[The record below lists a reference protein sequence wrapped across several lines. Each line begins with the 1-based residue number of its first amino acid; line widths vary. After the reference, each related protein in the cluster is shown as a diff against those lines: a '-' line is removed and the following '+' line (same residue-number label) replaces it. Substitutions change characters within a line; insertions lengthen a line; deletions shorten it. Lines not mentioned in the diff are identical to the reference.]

1 MVIVPPQVGTGPSA
15 AIRPFA
21 RVRRNTADSR
31 RDSPRVTS
39 SASEPDSAEELRN
52 RIERS
57 APNGYRHVETAVIH
71 RSPEIHKTATIWFA
85 CEPDDSEK
93 LILMVNSWTPRPD
106 GSGFD
111 LRPGASQ
118 WACENDAIGEL
129 HRFLT
134 ARFGTPEPRDE
145 HDAPLAEVI
154 RKVQSGEADA
164 GQLAQLAE
172 ALADAPNAAGVL
184 AAHGALQVLLDGI
197 QTAKQRDV
205 IATLSEVVR
214 NPDAKENEFQR
225 ILDESWWMF
234 GGKYIEKAKRR
245 SLTVL
250 TQLDVPLIR
259 ADGALHVVELKRA
272 CIPDL
277 VVKHREF
284 FVVGPEVNKAVGQT
298 LNYLREFDEQR
309 DVIKNRLG
317 IECRRAFATVVI
329 GHPDHVPDPT
339 VRDQVAET
347 LRTYNAHLSR
357 VEVITYADLIQGA
370 QKALELAPT
379 EPG

>member
-1 MVIVPPQVGTGPSA
+1 MVNDVAHAVTPPNRTTTPVGVNP
-15 AIRPFA
+15 
-21 RVRRNTADSR
+21 
-31 RDSPRVTS
+31 
-39 SASEPDSAEELRN
+39 EPDSADALLS
-52 RIERS
+52 RIADS
-57 APNGYRHVETAVIH
+57 APVGYRHVESAVVH
-71 RSPEIHKTATIWFA
+71 RSAAVCKTATIWFA
-85 CEPDDSEK
+85 EEYEDRGK

-106 GSGFD
+106 ATGFD

-129 HRFLT
+129 HRFLS
-134 ARFGTPEPRDE
+134 ARFGAPAPPAE
-145 HDAPLAEVI
+145 HSAELADVV
-154 RKVQSGEADA
+154 RRVQTGEADA

-172 ALADAPNAAGVL
+172 ALAGAPKAAGVL
-184 AAHGALQVLLDGI
+184 AAHGAGQVLLDGI

-205 IATLSEVVR
+205 IAALTEIVR
-214 NPDAKENEFQR
+214 DPAAREHEFQR
-225 ILDESWWMF
+225 ILEESWWMF
-234 GGKYIEKAKRR
+234 GGKYIAKSKRR

-272 CIPDL
+272 CVPDL

-309 DVIKNRLG
+309 DAIKSRLG
-317 IECRRAFATVVI
+317 LECRRAFATVVI
-329 GHPDHVPDPT
+329 GHPQHVADEEA
-339 VRDQVAET
+339 RAQVADT

-357 VEVITYADLIQGA
+357 VEVITYADLITGA
-370 QKALELAPT
+370 EHALALAPA
-379 EPG
+379 

>member
-1 MVIVPPQVGTGPSA
+1 
-15 AIRPFA
+15 
-21 RVRRNTADSR
+21 
-31 RDSPRVTS
+31 
-39 SASEPDSAEELRN
+39 
-52 RIERS
+52 
-57 APNGYRHVETAVIH
+57 
-71 RSPEIHKTATIWFA
+71 
-85 CEPDDSEK
+85 
-93 LILMVNSWTPRPD
+93 MVNSWTPRPD

-118 WACENDAIGEL
+118 WACENAAIGEL
-129 HRFLT
+129 HRFLS
-134 ARFGTPEPRDE
+134 ARFGPPEPRAG
-145 HDAPLAEVI
+145 HDAPLTEVI
-154 RKVQSGEADA
+154 RKVRSGEADA

-172 ALADAPNAAGVL
+172 ALAEAPNAAEAP

-205 IATLSEVVR
+205 IAALSEAVR
-214 NPDAKENEFQR
+214 NPAATENEFQR
-225 ILDESWWMF
+225 ILGESWWMF

-245 SLTVL
+245 SLTAL
-250 TQLDVPLIR
+250 TQVAVPLIR

-272 CIPDL
+272 CVPDL

-329 GHPDHVPDPT
+329 GHPAHVPDAAA
-339 VRDQVAET
+339 RDQVAET

-370 QKALELAPT
+370 EKALELAPS

>member
-1 MVIVPPQVGTGPSA
+1 M
-15 AIRPFA
+15 
-21 RVRRNTADSR
+21 
-31 RDSPRVTS
+31 TS
-39 SASEPDSAEELRN
+39 SASEPDSAEELRK
-52 RIERS
+52 RIEHS
-57 APNGYRHVETAVIH
+57 APNGYQHVETAVIH
-71 RSPEIHKTATIWFA
+71 RSPEIHKTATIWLA
-85 CEPDDSEK
+85 LEPDDSEK
-93 LILMVNSWTPRPD
+93 LILIVNSWTPRPD

-118 WACENDAIGEL
+118 WACENDVIGEL
-129 HRFLT
+129 HRFLA
-134 ARFGTPEPRDE
+134 ARFGTPEPQAE

-154 RKVQSGEADA
+154 RKVQSGEADVS
-164 GQLAQLAE
+164 QLAQLAE
-172 ALADAPNAAGVL
+172 ALADAPNAAAVL
-184 AAHGALQVLLDGI
+184 AEHGALQVLLDGI

-214 NPDAKENEFQR
+214 NPDAKEKEFQR

-234 GGKYIEKAKRR
+234 GGKYIEKTKRR

-259 ADGALHVVELKRA
+259 ADGVLHVVELKRA

-329 GHPDHVPDPT
+329 GHPEHVPDAAA
-339 VRDQVAET
+339 RAQVADT

-370 QKALELAPT
+370 EKALELAPS
-379 EPG
+379 EPAPRRR